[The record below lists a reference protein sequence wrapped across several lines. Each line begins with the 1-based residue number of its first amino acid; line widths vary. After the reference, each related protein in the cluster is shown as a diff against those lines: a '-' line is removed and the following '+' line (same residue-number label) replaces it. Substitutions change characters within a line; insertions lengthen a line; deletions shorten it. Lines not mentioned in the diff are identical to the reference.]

1 MSAHFDVEKDNAHFF
16 RIFRRVF
23 MMFTILIGIYLT
35 ASTYAILINNPS
47 YMHDWRG
54 VTCIGLTVLAFL
66 IYVVQ
71 FRMSLKMDW
80 PPPLRYAVGLW
91 VSLYLVVILLTLINT
106 SFVWDF
112 YVVYAISF
120 GLFGGV
126 RLLLAVSSMALTM
139 FAFQGL
145 LIWPPTGAALVGI
158 TSQTLTLFSIT
169 GFNMLFQHLIGER
182 FERNR
187 LFKQLA
193 QANGELEE
201 AHRQLAQ
208 SVAQEQELAVLR
220 ERTRLAREM
229 HDTLGH
235 ALVLISVKLEAA
247 QRLRERNPERC
258 DHELEST
265 KQIARETMTALRAS
279 IGDLRSP
286 TLEHAHINHA
296 LSLSA
301 SELAQRTG
309 LSVTY
314 TLQADID
321 LLPESVEETLW
332 KVSQEA
338 FTNIEKHAHASHV
351 QVRISRQG
359 EKLIMCIH
367 DDGIGLPPAL
377 NQPDKDGSFV
387 YISPGGHYGLRGMLE
402 RIESI
407 GGHLTLHSGKEQGT
421 TIEVELPLAHSEPL
435 ESGTIHFKKTKDELK
450 GSP

>member
-1 MSAHFDVEKDNAHFF
+1 
-16 RIFRRVF
+16 
-23 MMFTILIGIYLT
+23 MM
-35 ASTYAILINNPS
+35 
-47 YMHDWRG
+47 
-54 VTCIGLTVLAFL
+54 
-66 IYVVQ
+66 
-71 FRMSLKMDW
+71 
-80 PPPLRYAVGLW
+80 
-91 VSLYLVVILLTLINT
+91 LTLINT

-112 YVVYAISF
+112 YVVFAISF

-145 LIWPPTGAALVGI
+145 LVWPPTGGALVGI
-158 TSQTLTLFSIT
+158 ASQVLTFFSIT

-182 FERNR
+182 FERNK
-187 LFKQLA
+187 LFTQLT

-208 SVAQEQELAVLR
+208 SVIQEQELAVLR

-229 HDTLGH
+229 HDTIGH

-247 QRLRERNPERC
+247 QRLRERDPERC
-258 DHELEST
+258 NHELEST

-279 IGDLRSP
+279 IADLRSP
-286 TLEHAHINHA
+286 TLERAHINHA
-296 LSLSA
+296 LSRSVR
-301 SELAQRTG
+301 ELAQRTG

-321 LLPESVEETLW
+321 LLPKAIEETLW

-359 EKLIMCIH
+359 EKLLLRIH

-377 NQPDKDGSFV
+377 NLFFSSRRRHTRLQGDWSSDVCSSDLVNGEAANAEP
-387 YISPGGHYGLRGMLE
+387 
-402 RIESI
+402 
-407 GGHLTLHSGKEQGT
+407 LTLPVLDAFFAEEGFSALLRTRLHISDEQIAKLKE
-421 TIEVELPLAHSEPL
+421 LAHAETAKLNEDRKSVV
-435 ESGTIHFKKTKDELK
+435 
-450 GSP
+450 

>member
-1 MSAHFDVEKDNAHFF
+1 MPAHFDVEKDNAHFF
-16 RIFRRVF
+16 RLSRRVIT
-23 MMFTILIGIYLT
+23 MFAALIGIYLV
-35 ASTYAILINNPS
+35 ASTSAILMNNPS
-47 YMHDWRG
+47 YMHNWRG
-54 VTCIGLTVLAFL
+54 VTCIVLTVLALL
-66 IYVVQ
+66 IYAVQ
-71 FRMSLKMDW
+71 FRMSLRMDW
-80 PPPLRYAVGLW
+80 PLPLRYAVGLW
-91 VSLYLVVILLTLINT
+91 VSLYLVMMLLTLINT

-112 YVVYAISF
+112 YVVFAISF

-145 LIWPPTGAALVGI
+145 LIWPPTGLVLVGI
-158 TSQTLTLFSIT
+158 AGQALTLFSIT

-182 FERNR
+182 FERNK
-187 LFKQLA
+187 LFTQLT

-208 SVAQEQELAVLR
+208 SVIQELAVLR

-229 HDTLGH
+229 HDTIGH

-247 QRLRERNPERC
+247 QRLRERDPERC
-258 DHELEST
+258 NHELEST

-279 IGDLRSP
+279 IADLRSP
-286 TLEHAHINHA
+286 TLEHAHTNQA
-296 LSLSA
+296 LSRSA
-301 SELAQRTG
+301 RELAQRTG
-309 LSVTY
+309 LHVTY

-321 LLPESVEETLW
+321 LLPEAIEEILW

-351 QVRISRQG
+351 QVRISRQD
-359 EKLIMCIH
+359 EKLLMRIH

-402 RIESI
+402 RIEAI

-435 ESGTIHFKKTKDELK
+435 ESDTLLLK
-450 GSP
+450 ENKR

>member
-1 MSAHFDVEKDNAHFF
+1 MSAHFDVEKDDARFF
-16 RIFRRVF
+16 RISRRVIT
-23 MMFTILIGIYLT
+23 MFTVLIGIYLT

-54 VTCIGLTVLAFL
+54 VTCIGLTMLAFL
-66 IYVVQ
+66 IYAVQ

-80 PPPLRYAVGLW
+80 PPPWYYAVGLW
-91 VSLYLVVILLTLINT
+91 ASLYLVVLLLTLINNG
-106 SFVWDF
+106 FVWDF
-112 YVVYAISF
+112 YVVFAISF

-126 RLLLAVSSMALTM
+126 RLVLAVSSMALTM

-145 LIWPPTGAALVGI
+145 LTWPPTGGALVGI
-158 TSQTLTLFSIT
+158 ADQALSLSSIT

-187 LFKQLA
+187 LFTQLT
-193 QANGELEE
+193 QANEELEE

-208 SVAQEQELAVLR
+208 SVAQEQELAVLH

-229 HDTLGH
+229 HDTIGH
-235 ALVLISVKLEAA
+235 ALVLISIKLEAA
-247 QRLRERNPERC
+247 QRLRTRDPERC
-258 DHELEST
+258 DQELEST

-279 IGDLRSP
+279 IADLRSP

-296 LSLSA
+296 LSRSA
-301 SELAQRTG
+301 RELAQRTN

-314 TLQADID
+314 TLQADVD
-321 LLPESVEETLW
+321 LLPISVEETLW

-351 QVRISRQG
+351 QVSISRED
-359 EKLIMCIH
+359 EKLLMRIH
-367 DDGIGLPPAL
+367 DDGSGLPPAL
-377 NQPDKDGSFV
+377 NQPDKDGSLV

-402 RIESI
+402 RVEAL
-407 GGHLTLHSGKEQGT
+407 GGRLTLQSSKEQGT

-435 ESGTIHFKKTKDELK
+435 ESGTIQYRT
-450 GSP
+450 

>member
-1 MSAHFDVEKDNAHFF
+1 MSAHFDVEKDDARFF
-16 RIFRRVF
+16 RISRRVIT
-23 MMFTILIGIYLT
+23 MFSVLTCIYLA

-54 VTCIGLTVLAFL
+54 VTCIGLTMLAVL
-66 IYVVQ
+66 IYAVQ
-71 FRMSLKMDW
+71 FRMSLIMDW
-80 PPPLRYAVGLW
+80 PLPWRYAVSLW
-91 VSLYLVVILLTLINT
+91 VSLYLVVLLLTLINNG
-106 SFVWDF
+106 FVWDF
-112 YVVYAISF
+112 YVVFAIGF

-126 RLLLAVSSMALTM
+126 RLVLATSCMAITM

-145 LIWPPTGAALVGI
+145 LVWPPTGGALVGI
-158 TSQTLTLFSIT
+158 AGQALSLSSIT
-169 GFNMLFQHLIGER
+169 GFTMLFQHLIGER

-187 LFKQLA
+187 LFTQLT

-208 SVAQEQELAVLR
+208 SVAQEQELAVLH

-229 HDTLGH
+229 HDTIGH

-247 QRLRERNPERC
+247 QRLRTRDPERC
-258 DHELEST
+258 NQELEST

-279 IGDLRSP
+279 IADLRSP

-296 LSLSA
+296 LSRSA
-301 SELAQRTG
+301 RELAQRTN

-321 LLPESVEETLW
+321 LLPASIEETLW

-351 QVRISRQG
+351 QISISRED
-359 EKLIMCIH
+359 EKLVMRIH
-367 DDGIGLPPAL
+367 DDGIGLPATL
-377 NQPDKDGSFV
+377 TQSDKDGRLM
-387 YISPGGHYGLRGMLE
+387 YISPGGHYGLRGMIE
-402 RIESI
+402 RVEAI
-407 GGHLTLHSGKEQGT
+407 GGRLTLQSSKEQGT
-421 TIEVELPLAHSEPL
+421 TIEVELPLTHNEPL
-435 ESGTIHFKKTKDELK
+435 ESGTIQFEDHSKTRAN
-450 GSP
+450 

>member
-16 RIFRRVF
+16 RISRRVIT
-23 MMFTILIGIYLT
+23 MFSVLTCIYLA

-54 VTCIGLTVLAFL
+54 VTCIGLTMLAVL
-66 IYVVQ
+66 IYAVQ
-71 FRMSLKMDW
+71 FRMSLIMDW
-80 PPPLRYAVGLW
+80 PLPWRYAVSLW
-91 VSLYLVVILLTLINT
+91 VSLYLVVLLLTLINNG
-106 SFVWDF
+106 FVWDF
-112 YVVYAISF
+112 YVVFAIGF

-126 RLLLAVSSMALTM
+126 RLVLATSCMAITM

-145 LIWPPTGAALVGI
+145 LVWPPTGGALVGI
-158 TSQTLTLFSIT
+158 AGQALSLSSIT
-169 GFNMLFQHLIGER
+169 GFTMLFQHLIGER

-187 LFKQLA
+187 LFTQLT
-193 QANGELEE
+193 QANGELEA

-208 SVAQEQELAVLR
+208 SVAQEQELAVLH

-229 HDTLGH
+229 HDTIGH

-247 QRLRERNPERC
+247 QRLRTRDPERC
-258 DHELEST
+258 NQELEST

-279 IGDLRSP
+279 IADLRSP

-296 LSLSA
+296 LSRSA
-301 SELAQRTG
+301 RELAQRTN

-321 LLPESVEETLW
+321 LLPASIEETLW

-351 QVRISRQG
+351 QISISRED
-359 EKLIMCIH
+359 EKLVMRIH
-367 DDGIGLPPAL
+367 DDGIGLPATL
-377 NQPDKDGSFV
+377 TQSDKDGRLM
-387 YISPGGHYGLRGMLE
+387 YISPGGHYGLRGMIE
-402 RIESI
+402 RVEAI
-407 GGHLTLHSGKEQGT
+407 GGRLTLQSSKEQGT
-421 TIEVELPLAHSEPL
+421 TIEVELPLTHNEPL
-435 ESGTIHFKKTKDELK
+435 ESGTIQFEDHSKTRAN
-450 GSP
+450 